1 MGGLTPAVNVKLWAA
16 IALVFIVAAL
26 GAAPAMM
33 PAPAGASG
41 DHHHVSGSGDSDHL
55 AALDHDHIGAAS
67 TFSAP
72 DVFAD
77 ALLPRLRVALP
88 VLGLIFVVGLLWSLS
103 ARHNAL
109 VGRDPPRAPL
119 LVFSGR
125 DVLANLCIWRR

>member
-26 GAAPAMM
+26 GAAPAMVT
-33 PAPAGASG
+33 APAGASDG
-41 DHHHVSGSGDSDHL
+41 HHHVSASGDSDHL
-55 AALDHDHIGAAS
+55 AVLDHDHIGAAS

-77 ALLPRLRVALP
+77 ALLPRLRIALP

-103 ARHNAL
+103 PQHTAL
-109 VGRDPPRAPL
+109 VGRGPPRAAL
-119 LVFSGR
+119 LACSGR
-125 DVLANLCIWRR
+125 EVLAGLCISRR